1 MINSVSKKQH
11 KRPLEKNIEEFF
23 VQQRNLFLQL
33 LSSTMMQEIQEISL
47 HINLSSCEKGK
58 KKCMHKLS

>member
-47 HINLSSCEKGK
+47 HINLSS
-58 KKCMHKLS
+58 